1 MSEMRR
7 LSRNPDGR
15 PEMKFTAE
23 QRRMVQILS
32 GMSVPVGVIARNIS
46 PDGGIDTRTLHKHFA
61 DELENGRDQ
70 LVAGLK
76 AQIVK
81 AAQQGSVRAQT
92 WLLERLGGPEFAPK
106 PRFAPDDADTQ
117 IVPVNT
123 DAKVEIYLPDNARST
138 SDVSEVTTL
147 APIIDAEPE
156 DAKND

>member
-7 LSRNPDGR
+7 LTNNPNGR
-15 PEMKFTAE
+15 PELKFTAE

-32 GMSVPVGVIARNIS
+32 GMSVPAGVIARNIS
-46 PDGGIDTRTLHKHFA
+46 PDGGIDTRTLKKHFA

-106 PRFAPDDADTQ
+106 LRVSPDDAAAQ

-123 DAKVEIYLPDNARST
+123 DAKVEIYLPVNSRST
-138 SDVSEVTTL
+138 SDVSEITTL
-147 APIIDAEPE
+147 APIIDAEPDGE
-156 DAKND
+156 KND